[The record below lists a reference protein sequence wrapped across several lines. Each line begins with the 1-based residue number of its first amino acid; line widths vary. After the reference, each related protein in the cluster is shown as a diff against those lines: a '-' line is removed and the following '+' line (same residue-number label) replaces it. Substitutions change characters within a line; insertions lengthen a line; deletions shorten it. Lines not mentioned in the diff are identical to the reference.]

1 MTDPGSVTIAD
12 TARWLHGEGLI
23 RLAALAERTP
33 DLLAAYTIDVATG
46 TVNAYPVTG
55 GGAGSDV
62 LAFAADDLPN
72 PEGTPRRLV
81 IVGVT
86 SSNAML
92 VVDLAASLS
101 ISINAEPA
109 ERAARS
115 WILQLLLNPEVM
127 ITTNSAELAPAVGER
142 CRNSFIPGSTA
153 TIINVDDMQPPLT
166 TITLNPAA
174 DGPDHLDIGADGT
187 AEMYLGSRFWQLRQ
201 VMTIGDDA
209 WAEIAARLSEADEEP
224 AAAPEAAPTAAPA
237 VAPPRG
243 VSAPGAV
250 SAPKQ

>member
-1 MTDPGSVTIAD
+1 MTEPGSVTVAD

-55 GGAGSDV
+55 AGAGSDV

-72 PEGTPRRLV
+72 PEGTSRRLV

-101 ISINAEPA
+101 ISINAGHA

-127 ITTNSAELAPAVGER
+127 ITTNSADLTPAAGDR
-142 CRNSFIPGSTA
+142 CRNSFIPGSSA

-174 DGPDHLDIGADGT
+174 NGPDHLDVGADG
-187 AEMYLGSRFWQLRQ
+187 AGEMYLGNRFWQLRQ
-201 VMTIGDDA
+201 VMTVGDDA
-209 WAEIAARLSEADEEP
+209 WSEISARLSEADTAP
-224 AAAPEAAPTAAPA
+224 APSPSPA
-237 VAPPRG
+237 VAPPPG
-243 VSAPGAV
+243 ASAPGSVSAPI
-250 SAPKQ
+250 Q